1 MPQIIGFANTR
12 TPAEK
17 NKRNETASQ
26 ETLSYLQT
34 KIVT

>member
-17 NKRNETASQ
+17 KSIKQPVIKLFTN
-26 ETLSYLQT
+26 
-34 KIVT
+34 